1 MKIKCCKK
9 LTQESKNSKSL
20 YAAYLQCCQAIN
32 GDANNP
38 MGFESVILRS
48 TPERYPKCPADC
60 AKYKCKQLACQVSP
74 KPTFIWE
81 WELPEIPWED
91 DSNRQESPPSYNI

>member
-48 TPERYPKCPADC
+48 TP
-60 AKYKCKQLACQVSP
+60 
-74 KPTFIWE
+74 
-81 WELPEIPWED
+81 
-91 DSNRQESPPSYNI
+91 

>member
-20 YAAYLQCCQAIN
+20 YAAYLQCCQGIN

-48 TPERYPKCPADC
+48 TP
-60 AKYKCKQLACQVSP
+60 
-74 KPTFIWE
+74 
-81 WELPEIPWED
+81 
-91 DSNRQESPPSYNI
+91 